1 MKKSL
6 RAILWAALVCAAC
19 TGKEEP
25 VDNTPVV
32 RTVRVE
38 ASSLEIPPGE
48 SVSLPF
54 VVEDKEATFQEV
66 KLLQDGGREPNELSV
81 REIVRGGGKRRV
93 PSRHPG
99 CGEREEL

>member
-6 RAILWAALVCAAC
+6 RVILWAALVCAAC

-25 VDNTPVV
+25 ADYSPVV

-38 ASSLEIPPGE
+38 AAELELPPGG

-54 VVEDKEATFQEV
+54 VVEDKEVRLVSVEI
-66 KLLQDGGREPNELSV
+66 LQ
-81 REIVRGGGKRRV
+81 
-93 PSRHPG
+93 H
-99 CGEREEL
+99 

>member
-32 RTVRVE
+32 RAVRVE
-38 ASSLEIPPGE
+38 ASDLEIPPGGN
-48 SVSLPF
+48 VTLPF

-66 KLLQDGGREPNELSV
+66 KLLQDGGREPA
-81 REIVRGGGKRRV
+81 GKGRTTT
-93 PSRHPG
+93 
-99 CGEREEL
+99 